1 MFGMESKAI
10 NGGEEKNYEKDY
22 MKIKLNSYDNLPLNK
37 PLIFH
42 AITIIIRSVLG
53 HYTQVFLGDTLYE
66 LSKCCNTKK
75 LMFQKELT
83 LIKQVYQK
91 NACFVINSILK
102 MLGLDLNRMFG
113 INVMMFLK
121 TAYELKNIVI
131 LNVKGIDFRCILQGL
146 VEMKLLIG

>member
-131 LNVKGIDFRCILQGL
+131 LNVKGIDFRCIL
-146 VEMKLLIG
+146 

>member
-1 MFGMESKAI
+1 MESKAI

-42 AITIIIRSVLG
+42 AVTIIIRSVLG

-91 NACFVINSILK
+91 NACFVISSILK

-131 LNVKGIDFRCILQGL
+131 LNVKGIDFRCIL
-146 VEMKLLIG
+146 

>member
-10 NGGEEKNYEKDY
+10 IGGEEKNYEKDY

-131 LNVKGIDFRCILQGL
+131 LNVKGIDFRCIL
-146 VEMKLLIG
+146 

>member
-1 MFGMESKAI
+1 MQMFGMESKAI

-131 LNVKGIDFRCILQGL
+131 LNVKGIDFRCIL
-146 VEMKLLIG
+146 

>member
-42 AITIIIRSVLG
+42 AVTIIIRSVLG

-131 LNVKGIDFRCILQGL
+131 LNVKGIDFRCIL
-146 VEMKLLIG
+146 

>member
-1 MFGMESKAI
+1 MQMFGMESKAI

-91 NACFVINSILK
+91 NACFVISSILK

-131 LNVKGIDFRCILQGL
+131 LNVKGIDFRCIL
-146 VEMKLLIG
+146 

>member
-42 AITIIIRSVLG
+42 AITIIIRSILG

-131 LNVKGIDFRCILQGL
+131 LNVKGIDFRCIL
-146 VEMKLLIG
+146 